1 MFWTSVD
8 TNEVGAGNRIPII
21 VSRGG
26 GGYYIAESKTAE
38 RIDKNGKM
46 YVAIA
51 DHIYNEYGFASY
63 TNGKRYDSLNDAYAA
78 YTKLITDGAYNIYKD
93 TLPVKK

>member
-1 MFWTSVD
+1 
-8 TNEVGAGNRIPII
+8 
-21 VSRGG
+21 
-26 GGYYIAESKTAE
+26 
-38 RIDKNGKM
+38 M